1 MRAAVQRLA
10 NELRLEKL
18 VIADPRLEVMG
29 ALSESRLG
37 AGKRVC
43 QPWSGAQSCYC
54 MEDKSPL
61 DIIAEFCMV
70 QDAR

>member
-29 ALSESRLG
+29 ALSESCLG

-43 QPWSGAQSCYC
+43 LPWSGA
-54 MEDKSPL
+54 
-61 DIIAEFCMV
+61 
-70 QDAR
+70 